1 MRAGRRRRLPRISYK
16 FAAQFSGG
24 RCAVRMRRCTR
35 DGTGRSRDA
44 RKPHQAPPSL
54 QHTKRRLHS
63 LRRPRRARLMLLAL
77 ERGEHRAALRRS
89 AGARVQR
96 VACACSA
103 STRRAPQQAA
113 SSLSSRRRS
122 RRSRKRLRRRS
133 ARSKRVG
140 LVHAAWLSTG
150 GPVSVLRAERAREAA
165 TSRAFARASVESDA
179 DGGSGG
185 GAAMPSMV
193 EDQPLFVPQWTSTK
207 RGKGGSA
214 SARSSRP
221 AAMSRFARR
230 AAHDSWRAHNAQR
243 VASAHSEA
251 RRVVPAQRWIRAAAA
266 GMYTESCAPSAASVS
281 APRRS

>member
-1 MRAGRRRRLPRISYK
+1 M
-16 FAAQFSGG
+16 
-24 RCAVRMRRCTR
+24 
-35 DGTGRSRDA
+35 
-44 RKPHQAPPSL
+44 
-54 QHTKRRLHS
+54 
-63 LRRPRRARLMLLAL
+63 
-77 ERGEHRAALRRS
+77 
-89 AGARVQR
+89 RVQR
-96 VACACSA
+96 IDSP
-103 STRRAPQQAA
+103 RAAA
-113 SSLSSRRRS
+113 SRELALVAAQIAEVEKAVAAQERAKQASR
-122 RRSRKRLRRRS
+122 L
-133 ARSKRVG
+133 G

-214 SARSSRP
+214 SARNSHP